1 MSGTPKLRWYEIR
14 IRGVLGETLLEA
26 FAELHARTEGDTT
39 VLSGEVKDQAALQ
52 GMLTQVDALGLE
64 LLAVNSETD
73 EPREMDRSP

>member
-26 FAELHARTEGDTT
+26 FAELHVRTEGGTT
-39 VLSGEVKDQAALQ
+39 VLSGEVKDQAALH
-52 GMLTQVDALGLE
+52 GMLAQIDAFGLE

-73 EPREMDRSP
+73 EPGEMDRWP